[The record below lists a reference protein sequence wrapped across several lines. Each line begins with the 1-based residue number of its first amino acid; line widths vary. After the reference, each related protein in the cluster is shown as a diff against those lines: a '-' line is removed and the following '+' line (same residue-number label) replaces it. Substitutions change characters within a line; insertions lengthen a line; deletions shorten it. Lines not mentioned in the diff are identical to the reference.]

1 MGALEWMVSLLRP
14 AERKEV
20 EVRLQPRITDSAFGG
35 PYSPAAGH
43 AGEVVSASS
52 TMALSAVWA
61 CSHLVSG
68 TISSLPFEVHRPAPG
83 GSSNVDERHPLH
95 RVIYESPNY
104 DQTALDFWDYVN
116 LSIELWGNGYAQV
129 ERARGAVT
137 ALYPIHP
144 EAITVRRLYNGALEY
159 RWTRDNRSYVGTDR
173 DVLHIRGPG
182 GDPLGGMS
190 TLQFGRQAFSSA
202 LAADRAAAGM
212 FANGL
217 RPSAVIK
224 FKEWLNEAQ
233 RSVIEAKLIDKY
245 MGAMNSG
252 RPFIAEGGV
261 EYQQLSI
268 SPEDAQM
275 LETRQFS
282 VEEICRYFGVPPV
295 MIGHAGGSTAWPT
308 SVEQQ
313 GLIFQKFTLRR
324 RIKRIEQAVAKQLLS
339 AEDRAARVSA
349 RINMEALLRG
359 DSASRS
365 AFYQT
370 MTQIGAMTINEVRG
384 RENLPPVEGGEV
396 PRMQMQNVPITQA
409 GQEANNGT

>member
-1 MGALEWMVSLLRP
+1 MGVFNWVTGMLRP
-14 AERKEV
+14 AEQKADV
-20 EVRLQPRITDSAFGG
+20 VTLLPKVTDSAFG
-35 PYSPAAGH
+35 PAYGNGAGY
-43 AGEVVSASS
+43 AGEAVTASS
-52 TMALSAVWA
+52 SMSLSAVWA
-61 CSHLVSG
+61 CAHLVSG

-83 GSSNVDERHPLH
+83 GASNVDEQHPLH

-104 DQTALDFWDYVN
+104 DQTALDFWDYIN
-116 LSIELWGNGYAQV
+116 LSIELWGNGFAQV
-129 ERARGAVT
+129 ARSGRVVM

-144 EAITVRRLYNGALEY
+144 EAMSVRRLPSGALEY
-159 RWTRDNRSYVGTDR
+159 RWTRDSKSYVGTDR

-182 GDPLGGMS
+182 GEPLGGMS
-190 TLQFGRQAFSSA
+190 TLQFGRQAFSAA
-202 LAADRAAAGM
+202 LAADRAASGM
-212 FANGL
+212 FRNGL
-217 RPSAVIK
+217 RPSAVVK
-224 FKEWLNEAQ
+224 FKEWLKPEQ
-233 RSVIEAKLIDKY
+233 RDLIEAKLIDKY
-245 MGAMNSG
+245 MGAMNAG
-252 RPFIAEGGV
+252 RPFVAEGGV

-324 RIKRIEQAVAKQLLS
+324 RVKRIEQAVAKQLLT
-339 AEDRAARVSA
+339 ADDRAAGVSV

-359 DSASRS
+359 DSAARAS
-365 AFYQT
+365 FYQT

-384 RENLPPVEGGEV
+384 RENMPPVEGGET
-396 PRMQMQNVPITQA
+396 PRMQSQNIPITQA
-409 GQEANNGT
+409 GQEATDGN

>member
-1 MGALEWMVSLLRP
+1 MGVLGWMGSLFRPGEQKAMVTLLPRVTDTAL
-14 AERKEV
+14 
-20 EVRLQPRITDSAFGG
+20 
-35 PYSPAAGH
+35 AGQMGSGAGY
-43 AGEVVSASS
+43 AGEVVTASS
-52 TMALSAVWA
+52 SMALSAVWA
-61 CSHLVSG
+61 CAHLVSG
-68 TISSLPFEVHRPAPG
+68 TISSLPFEVHRRGAQG
-83 GSSNVDERHPLH
+83 FSNVDDRHPLH
-95 RVIYESPNY
+95 RVIYDSPNY
-104 DQTALDFWDYVN
+104 DQTALDFWDYLN
-116 LSIELWGNGYAQV
+116 LSIELWGNAYAQV
-129 ERARGAVT
+129 ERSGERVT
-137 ALYPIHP
+137 ALYPVHP
-144 EAITVRRLYNGALEY
+144 EFMAVRRLGTGALEY
-159 RWTRDNRSYVGTDR
+159 RWTRDGRYYTGTDR

-182 GDPLGGMS
+182 GEPLGGMS

-202 LAADRAAAGM
+202 LAADRAASGM
-212 FANGL
+212 FSNGL
-217 RPSAVIK
+217 RPSAVVK
-224 FKEWLNEAQ
+224 FKEWLKPEQ
-233 RSVIEAKLIDKY
+233 REMIEAKLVDKY
-245 MGAMNSG
+245 MGAMNAG
-252 RPFIAEGGV
+252 RPFVAEGGV

-275 LETRQFS
+275 LGSRQLA

-339 AEDRAARVSA
+339 PADRAAGVSV

-409 GQEANNGT
+409 GQETPDGI